1 MKAIKDL
8 FPGCE
13 PYEIH
18 TFLRNWSEI
27 RTEGSK
33 FFHINSDVEGD
44 GKSHWKIFKEKHAV
58 YTGEKSVV
66 KKPKKGD
73 IILVRFGGHKG
84 CGIGVVEENDYEENP
99 GGWSDDKSISIYWI
113 NKESRRIGDKGL
125 GEDPSLKRI
134 QGKRVYNKIREA
146 YKDTFHLIEYFIKK
160 WKEWEK
166 ERKEEEKKWKEW
178 EESEEWEWEE
188 DETEQS
194 QSDSETESQTKEM
207 NQTEESGIAPLLNT
221 ILFGPPGTGKTWET
235 ISHAVALID
244 GEDPSKLVDAK
255 ERDAAKK
262 RFDELRESGQI
273 QFVTFHQNYA
283 YEDFIEGIRPVL
295 DENELAYELRD
306 GIFKGLALRAG
317 ENESQRYVLII
328 DEINRGNIA
337 KIFGELITLI
347 EPSKRL
353 GGEDETKAKLPYSQ
367 EWFGVPSNLHI
378 LGTMNTADRGIALLD
393 TALRR
398 RFHFI
403 ERMPNPELV
412 EKDIEGVD
420 GQALLKAI
428 NQRIRAKLDREHQIG
443 HTYFMGKTSI
453 KELADAFQHQIMPL
467 LQECF
472 YDDWEKI
479 RFVLNE
485 NPFVKEEPSP
495 AGDGDSERP
504 LLEVLSHDDE
514 QWRQAE
520 SYQNIYKAEKGEPD
534 D

>member
-1 MKAIKDL
+1 M
-8 FPGCE
+8 G
-13 PYEIH
+13 
-18 TFLRNWSEI
+18 
-27 RTEGSK
+27 
-33 FFHINSDVEGD
+33 
-44 GKSHWKIFKEKHAV
+44 
-58 YTGEKSVV
+58 
-66 KKPKKGD
+66 
-73 IILVRFGGHKG
+73 
-84 CGIGVVEENDYEENP
+84 
-99 GGWSDDKSISIYWI
+99 
-113 NKESRRIGDKGL
+113 
-125 GEDPSLKRI
+125 
-134 QGKRVYNKIREA
+134 
-146 YKDTFHLIEYFIKK
+146 
-160 WKEWEK
+160 
-166 ERKEEEKKWKEW
+166 
-178 EESEEWEWEE
+178 
-188 DETEQS
+188 
-194 QSDSETESQTKEM
+194 
-207 NQTEESGIAPLLNT
+207 
-221 ILFGPPGTGKTWET
+221 
-235 ISHAVALID
+235 
-244 GEDPSKLVDAK
+244 
-255 ERDAAKK
+255 
-262 RFDELRESGQI
+262 
-273 QFVTFHQNYA
+273 
-283 YEDFIEGIRPVL
+283 
-295 DENELAYELRD
+295 ENELAYELRN
-306 GIFKGLALRAG
+306 GIFKALALRARKN
-317 ENESQRYVLII
+317 ENQRYVLII

-353 GGEDETKAKLPYSQ
+353 GGEDETKATLPYSQ
-367 EWFGVPSNLHI
+367 EWFGVPANLHI

-453 KELADAFQHQIMPL
+453 KGLADAFQHQIMPL

-485 NPFVKEEPSP
+485 NPFVKKEPSP

-504 LLEVLSHDDE
+504 LLEVLPHDDE